1 MKIFKVKLSWNKQ
14 FNPKQLL
21 HYQSAFFHFFKIG
34 ELRRGERSWPNFS
47 TPAYALAFK
56 YQENPKNSF
65 RISKQ
70 YFLPYMY
77 KKRNFALLLNVE
89 SFTVT
94 GTSGGLKSIPNFL
107 TKKHTLSNFL
117 FEKLSTFRNEI
128 LQYAKKAFDKIYD
141 FQRLKMPLRNHRIK
155 QFLVHSNSISTFN
168 EMHVAFSRLIL
179 VR

>member
-1 MKIFKVKLSWNKQ
+1 
-14 FNPKQLL
+14 
-21 HYQSAFFHFFKIG
+21 
-34 ELRRGERSWPNFS
+34 
-47 TPAYALAFK
+47 
-56 YQENPKNSF
+56 
-65 RISKQ
+65 
-70 YFLPYMY
+70 MY

>member
-1 MKIFKVKLSWNKQ
+1 
-14 FNPKQLL
+14 
-21 HYQSAFFHFFKIG
+21 
-34 ELRRGERSWPNFS
+34 
-47 TPAYALAFK
+47 
-56 YQENPKNSF
+56 
-65 RISKQ
+65 
-70 YFLPYMY
+70 MY

-94 GTSGGLKSIPNFL
+94 GTSDGLKSIPNFL

-141 FQRLKMPLRNHRIK
+141 FQRLKMPRIK